1 MSLTDPLRPAA
12 DAALAAWAERVRAN
26 REQVEQYREAGERPD
41 RYAPIAARFAR
52 DPRRTDDPA
61 AAALQALARPDDVWL
76 DVGAGG
82 GRYALP
88 LALRAR
94 EVIALDQSESMLD
107 VLRAGMAEHGI
118 ANVRVVQDRWPVAAP
133 PAADVAL
140 IAHVGYDVEDIG
152 PFLDAM
158 ERAARRACVALLAYR
173 RPTWVVDQLWPAVH
187 GVERAALPALP
198 EFLALLLA
206 RRRLF
211 EVQLVYEPLQGY
223 ASQEQA
229 LTFARL
235 QTWVQPDSAKDQ
247 RLRAA
252 LAAHL
257 SERSGRWAFD
267 WEPVPLGIVTW
278 RPGPAAV
285 GDA

>member
-1 MSLTDPLRPAA
+1 MADPLRPTAEE
-12 DAALAAWAERVRAN
+12 ALAAWAQRVRAN
-26 REQVEQYREAGERPD
+26 REQVERYQEAGNRGD
-41 RYAPIAARFAR
+41 RYAPIAARFAL

-61 AAALQALARPDDVWL
+61 AAALQALVQPDDVWL

-88 LALRAR
+88 LTLRAR

-107 VLRAGMAEHGI
+107 VLRAGMAEYGI
-118 ANVRVVQDRWPVAAP
+118 ANVRVVQARWPIAEP

-140 IAHVGYDVEDIG
+140 IAHVGYDIENMG

-158 ERAARRACVALLAYR
+158 ERAARRACVALLAQR
-173 RPTWVVDQLWPAVH
+173 RPTWVADQLWPAVH

-211 EVQLVYEPLQGY
+211 EVRLVYETPQGY
-223 ASQEQA
+223 ASFEQA

-235 QTWVQPDSAKDQ
+235 QTWVQPGSAKDE

-252 LAAHL
+252 LAERL
-257 SERSGRWAFD
+257 SERNGRLAFD
-267 WEPVPLGIVTW
+267 WAPVALGVVTW
-278 RPGPAAV
+278 QPEAAPA
-285 GDA
+285 